1 MESNTRAARSE
12 RWRRLVVEH
21 ACSGLSLRAFAA
33 RHGVSAN
40 TLAYWKY
47 TRRIG
52 AKPARLSIVP
62 VRVVDDASVVRAE
75 LVIEFSD
82 ARLRILP
89 GFDAELLS
97 RVVEVLRR
105 PC

>member
-1 MESNTRAARSE
+1 MESNTRTALSE
-12 RWRRLVVEH
+12 HWRRLVLEH
-21 ACSGLSLRAFAA
+21 ARSGLSLRAFAA
-33 RHGVSAN
+33 LKGVSAN

-47 TRRIG
+47 RRRIAG
-52 AKPARLSIVP
+52 KPARPSIVP
-62 VRVVDDASVVRAE
+62 VRVVDDASFARAE

-82 ARLRILP
+82 ARLRIAP